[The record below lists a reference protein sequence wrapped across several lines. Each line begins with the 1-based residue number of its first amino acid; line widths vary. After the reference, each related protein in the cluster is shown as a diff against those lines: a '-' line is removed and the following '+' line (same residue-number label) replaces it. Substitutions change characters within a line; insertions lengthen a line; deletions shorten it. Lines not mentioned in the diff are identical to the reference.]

1 MARVCSLSTCCCGG
15 LALNLVLIF
24 NTFNGLITGAFYALL
39 ALGLALILGL
49 NNTINFAQGAF
60 MALAAYFAYTLE
72 PSLGFWG
79 ALVVAPLLAGVLG
92 LVVEVFLIRRLYKR
106 DPLYS
111 LLLTFGL
118 ALIMQDVIRT
128 VWGANGV
135 PLSIPD
141 SLGHPLSQTY
151 FFLTGY
157 RLFVVAVAL
166 VGTGALFAVLRYTR
180 LGIRIRAGNADLET
194 VSALGV
200 NIYLLRTANFVIGI
214 VFAGV
219 AGILAAGQLGL
230 EPTMGDG
237 LLMPAFVAIVVGGVG
252 SLMGSLLG
260 GLLIGVASG
269 VTTAYFPAASEAVIY
284 LIMGL
289 MLVVRPRGLMGQEG
303 LFE

>member
-1 MARVCSLSTCCCGG
+1 M
-15 LALNLVLIF
+15 NLVLIF

-79 ALVVAPLLAGVLG
+79 ALAVAPLLAGVLG

-135 PLSIPD
+135 PLSIPE

-166 VGTGALFAVLRYTR
+166 VGTAVLFAVLRYTR

-252 SLMGSLLG
+252 SLLGSLLG

-269 VTTAYFPAASEAVIY
+269 ITTAYFPAASEAVIY

-289 MLVVRPRGLMGQEG
+289 MLVVRPRGFMGQEG

>member
-1 MARVCSLSTCCCGG
+1 MNIV
-15 LALNLVLIF
+15 LVF

-60 MALAAYFAYTLE
+60 MALSAYFAYSLE
-72 PSLGFWG
+72 PHLGFWG
-79 ALVVAPLLAGVLG
+79 ALLVAPLLAGVLG
-92 LVVEVFLIRRLYKR
+92 LVVEVVLIRRLYKR

-118 ALIMQDVIRT
+118 ALIVQDVIRT
-128 VWGANGV
+128 VWGATGV
-135 PLSIPD
+135 PLTIPE

-166 VGTGALFAVLRYTR
+166 LGTGLLFAVLRYTR

-200 NIYLLRTANFVIGI
+200 NIYLLRTANFIIGI

-230 EPTMGDG
+230 DPTMGDG

-252 SLMGSLLG
+252 SLLGSLLG

-269 VTTAYFPAASEAVIY
+269 ITTAFFPAASEAVIY

>member
-1 MARVCSLSTCCCGG
+1 
-15 LALNLVLIF
+15 LNLVLIF

-79 ALVVAPLLAGVLG
+79 ALAVAPLLAGALG

-118 ALIMQDVIRT
+118 ALIMQDMIRT

-135 PLSIPD
+135 PLSIPE

-166 VGTGALFAVLRYTR
+166 VGTAVLFAVLRYTR
-180 LGIRIRAGNADLET
+180 LGVRIRAGNADLET

-230 EPTMGDG
+230 DPTMGDG

-252 SLMGSLLG
+252 SLLGSLLG

-269 VTTAYFPAASEAVIY
+269 ITTAYFPAASEAVIY

-303 LFE
+303 LLE

>member
-1 MARVCSLSTCCCGG
+1 M
-15 LALNLVLIF
+15 NLVLIF

-92 LVVEVFLIRRLYKR
+92 LVVEVLLVRRLYKR

-135 PLSIPD
+135 PLSIPE

-166 VGTGALFAVLRYTR
+166 VGTAVLFAVLRYTR
-180 LGIRIRAGNADLET
+180 LGVRIRAGNADLET

-252 SLMGSLLG
+252 SLLGSLLG

>member
-1 MARVCSLSTCCCGG
+1 MNIVLVF
-15 LALNLVLIF
+15 NL
-24 NTFNGLITGAFYALL
+24 FNGLITGAFYALL

-49 NNTINFAQGAF
+49 NNTINFAQGSF
-60 MALAAYFAYTLE
+60 MALAAYFAYTLA
-72 PSLGFWG
+72 PHLGFWG
-79 ALVVAPLLAGVLG
+79 ALLVAPPLAGVLG
-92 LVVEVFLIRRLYKR
+92 LVVEVLLVRRLYRR

-118 ALIMQDVIRT
+118 AMIMEDMIRT
-128 VWGANGV
+128 IWGPVGV
-135 PLSIPD
+135 PLAIPS
-141 SLGHPLSQTY
+141 SLGHPLSNTY

-166 VGTGALFAVLRYTR
+166 VGTAALFAVLRFTR
-180 LGIRIRAGNADLET
+180 LGVRIRAGNADLET
-194 VSALGV
+194 VSAMGV

-214 VFAGV
+214 VFAGI

-230 EPTMGDG
+230 DPTMGDG

-252 SLMGSLLG
+252 SLLGSLLG
-260 GLLIGVASG
+260 GLLIGVAAG
-269 VTTAYFPAASEAVIY
+269 LTTAFYPAASEAVIY

-303 LFE
+303 LLE

>member
-1 MARVCSLSTCCCGG
+1 M
-15 LALNLVLIF
+15 NLVLVF

-79 ALVVAPLLAGVLG
+79 ALAVAPLLAGVLG

-135 PLSIPD
+135 PLSIPE

-166 VGTGALFAVLRYTR
+166 VGTAVLFAVLRYTR

-252 SLMGSLLG
+252 SLLGSLLG

-269 VTTAYFPAASEAVIY
+269 ITTAYFPAASEAVIY

>member
-1 MARVCSLSTCCCGG
+1 M
-15 LALNLVLIF
+15 NIVLIF
-24 NTFNGLITGAFYALL
+24 NLFNGLITGAFYALL

-60 MALAAYFAYTLE
+60 MALAAYFAYTLA
-72 PSLGFWG
+72 PYLGFWG
-79 ALVVAPLLAGVLG
+79 ALLLAPLLAGVLG

-118 ALIMQDVIRT
+118 AMIMQDMIRT
-128 VWGANGV
+128 IWGATGV
-135 PLSIPD
+135 PLLIPE

-157 RLFVVAVAL
+157 RLFVVGVAL
-166 VGTGALFAVLRYTR
+166 VGTAALFAVLRFTR

-214 VFAGV
+214 IFAGV

-230 EPTMGDG
+230 DPTMGDS

-252 SLMGSLLG
+252 SLLGSLMG

-269 VTTAYFPAASEAVIY
+269 VTTAYFPSASEAVIY

-303 LFE
+303 LLE

>member
-1 MARVCSLSTCCCGG
+1 M
-15 LALNLVLIF
+15 NLVLIF
-24 NTFNGLITGAFYALL
+24 NTFNGLIIGAFYALL

-79 ALVVAPLLAGVLG
+79 ALAVAPLLAGVLG

-135 PLSIPD
+135 PLSIPE

-166 VGTGALFAVLRYTR
+166 VGTAVLFAVLRYTR

-252 SLMGSLLG
+252 SLLGSLLG

-269 VTTAYFPAASEAVIY
+269 ITTAYFPAASEAVIY

>member
-1 MARVCSLSTCCCGG
+1 M
-15 LALNLVLIF
+15 NLVLIF

-79 ALVVAPLLAGVLG
+79 ALAVAPLLAGVLG

-135 PLSIPD
+135 PLSIPE

-166 VGTGALFAVLRYTR
+166 VGTAVLFAVLRYTR

-252 SLMGSLLG
+252 SLLGSLLG

-269 VTTAYFPAASEAVIY
+269 ITTAYFPAASEAVIY

>member
-1 MARVCSLSTCCCGG
+1 
-15 LALNLVLIF
+15 LNIVLVF

-60 MALAAYFAYTLE
+60 MALSAYFAYSLE
-72 PSLGFWG
+72 PHLGFWG
-79 ALVVAPLLAGVLG
+79 ALLVAPLLAGVLG
-92 LVVEVFLIRRLYKR
+92 LVVEVVLIRRLYKR

-118 ALIMQDVIRT
+118 ALIVQDVIRT
-128 VWGANGV
+128 VWGATGV
-135 PLSIPD
+135 PLTIPE

-166 VGTGALFAVLRYTR
+166 LGTGLLFAVLRYTR

-200 NIYLLRTANFVIGI
+200 NIYLLRTANFIIGI

-230 EPTMGDG
+230 DPTMGDG

-252 SLMGSLLG
+252 SLLGSLLG

-269 VTTAYFPAASEAVIY
+269 ITTAFFPAASEAVIY

>member
-1 MARVCSLSTCCCGG
+1 M
-15 LALNLVLIF
+15 NLVLVF

-79 ALVVAPLLAGVLG
+79 ALAVAPLLAGALG

-135 PLSIPD
+135 PLSIPE

-166 VGTGALFAVLRYTR
+166 VGTAVLFAVLRYTR

-252 SLMGSLLG
+252 SLLGSLLG

-269 VTTAYFPAASEAVIY
+269 ITTAYFPAASEAVIY

>member
-1 MARVCSLSTCCCGG
+1 M
-15 LALNLVLIF
+15 NLVLVF

-79 ALVVAPLLAGVLG
+79 ALAVAPLLAGVLG

-135 PLSIPD
+135 PLSIPE

-166 VGTGALFAVLRYTR
+166 VGTAVLFAVLRYTR

-252 SLMGSLLG
+252 SLLGSLLG